1 MGKVTT
7 KGDKVVFE
15 DIDKEI
21 EKAKKEE
28 KPKPKAKDKVK
39 EEISD
44 KDPFKEIS
52 EDVGFIF
59 KELTYFNNWIAELET
74 KLNKVARRL
83 GL

>member
-1 MGKVTT
+1 MGKITQEDM
-7 KGDKVVFE
+7 DKLPKSE
-15 DIDKEI
+15 KKKIN
-21 EKAKKEE
+21 KAKEE
-28 KPKPKAKDKVK
+28 VLKTMP
-39 EEISD
+39 EEGLPE

-59 KELTYFNNWIAELET
+59 KELTYFSDWIAELET